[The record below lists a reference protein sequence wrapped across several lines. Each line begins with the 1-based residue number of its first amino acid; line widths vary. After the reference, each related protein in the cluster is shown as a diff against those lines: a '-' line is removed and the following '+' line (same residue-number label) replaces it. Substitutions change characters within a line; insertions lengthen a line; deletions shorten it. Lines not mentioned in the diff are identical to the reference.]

1 MTHIPPARVTLDSLR
16 LRACVGVTE
25 RERDQ
30 PQTLHCTC
38 SVNLSPDYDPSQDA
52 IEATVDYSRLA
63 KTLRATA
70 RETQARLLERL
81 AWELG
86 SAVLHGFPAAAEVT
100 IRLSKTDRIPECSG
114 AGVEITLGR

>member
-1 MTHIPPARVTLDSLR
+1 MMHIAPARVTLDSLR

-38 SVNLSPDYDPSQDA
+38 SVSLSHDFDPSQDA
-52 IEATVDYSRLA
+52 IEATVDYSSLA
-63 KTLRATA
+63 KTLRAAA
-70 RETQARLLERL
+70 RATGARLLERL

-86 SAVLHGFPAAAEVT
+86 SAVLQGFPAASGVT
-100 IRLSKTDRIPECSG
+100 IRLSKTGRIPECSS
-114 AGVEITLGR
+114 AGVEITLSR